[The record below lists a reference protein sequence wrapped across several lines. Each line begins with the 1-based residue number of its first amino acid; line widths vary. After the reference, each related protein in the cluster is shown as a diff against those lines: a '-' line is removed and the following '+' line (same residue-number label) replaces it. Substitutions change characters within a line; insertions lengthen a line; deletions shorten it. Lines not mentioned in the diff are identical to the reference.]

1 MDQAPLLHHDR
12 QLAVRV
18 VAERAHSRNPADVR
32 LLAVEEMPVQE
43 HVGLRRGRA
52 VGVSRQL
59 ERLRQLLGN
68 HREVGV
74 ERRRRRTL
82 RIPRGERDG
91 AQVGSGLGPDREID
105 LEPQLAMDVML
116 ELERGHQNG
125 LRSGMST

>member
-1 MDQAPLLHHDR
+1 MDQAPLLRHDR

-43 HVGLRRGRA
+43 HVGLCRERA

-74 ERRRRRTL
+74 ERRRRRPL
-82 RIPRGERDG
+82 RIPRRERDA
-91 AQVGSGLGPDREID
+91 AQVGSRLEPDREVD
-105 LEPQLAMDVML
+105 LEAQLAMDVVL